1 MEAFAPELCGNAKYE
16 HLNFFYMIVPPL
28 TINYVD
34 RMLSCKGKLG
44 RRAKQNNTF
53 TDDGFILGI
62 AEFRRNS
69 IAKLIAQRKFR
80 TPFLYFNK

>member
-1 MEAFAPELCGNAKYE
+1 
-16 HLNFFYMIVPPL
+16 MIVPPL

-53 TDDGFILGI
+53 TNDGFILGI
-62 AEFRRNS
+62 TERIFW
-69 IAKLIAQRKFR
+69 KLSSKIKIKRKKFEKLFFGALMLR
-80 TPFLYFNK
+80 EILNKKL